1 MPFAGELFFSQ
12 TRVGLW
18 SITESEAALR
28 AGITLSPASMALVN
42 SSGSAKRRRELLAV
56 RALLHRMGIS
66 DNDLYYQDEK
76 PMLHS
81 GRHISISHSGT
92 MACVALCADQPT
104 GVDIQQIKPRLSIVV
119 RWLTKN
125 APDAAHPDISL
136 IRSGLLWT
144 AREAMF
150 KLDGRPGVSLR
161 DFHTDGLDEADP
173 GDRGCFAGYRGEA
186 EKKDKGRYRIHY
198 RVLNEYVLAVAHH
211 DSATPSDEAGAV

>member
-1 MPFAGELFFSQ
+1 MPFAGELFFPQ

-18 SITESEAALR
+18 RITESEAALR
-28 AGITLSPASMALVN
+28 TGITLSPASMARIN

-66 DNDLYYQDEK
+66 DNDLYYRDEK

-81 GRHISISHSGT
+81 ERYISISHSGT
-92 MACVALCADQPT
+92 MACVALSAEQPV

-119 RWLTKN
+119 RWLTKS
-125 APDAAHPDISL
+125 APDAAHADVSL

-161 DFHTDGLDEADP
+161 NFHTDGLGQADP
-173 GDRGCFAGYRGEA
+173 EDSGCFTGYRDA
-186 EKKDKGRYRIHY
+186 EGDNGSCYRIHY
-198 RVLNEYVLAVAHH
+198 RVLDGYVLAVALHSS
-211 DSATPSDEAGAV
+211 SAPPDEAKGSF